1 MEPRARAV
9 GLSAPRSPRGALTRG
24 LRALLDPFL
33 VSIIATM
40 VLAIVLPL
48 GETPR
53 AVASGAADV
62 AVALLFLAYGMRLP
76 TREVLEGL
84 RNWRLQLAIVVS
96 TYAIFPL
103 LGLAVHPLAT
113 PLVGSALAAGLLY
126 TALLP
131 STVQS
136 SVAFTSIARG
146 NVPGALCAATLSN
159 IGGMFVSPA
168 LVLLVMGRTTSG
180 GGGIGDIVSQLLVPF
195 VVGQLLQ
202 PLVGGWVRA
211 HRGLTLAI
219 DRGTIVLAVFSAV
232 AAATAIGVW
241 EGVTALQVLALVG
254 LCALV
259 LAAILAVTWW
269 GGRLLG
275 LRRADRIALLM
286 CGSKKSLATGLPMGL
301 VLFPAATAATMV
313 VPVVIFH
320 QLQLVVCTIIADHLA
335 RTDPEPALP

>member
-1 MEPRARAV
+1 MGRA
-9 GLSAPRSPRGALTRG
+9 

-33 VSIIATM
+33 LSIIATM

-48 GETPR
+48 TEAQR
-53 AVASGAADV
+53 AVASTAADL

-76 TREVLEGL
+76 TREVLDGL
-84 RNWRLQLAIVVS
+84 RNWRLQVSIVVA
-96 TYAIFPL
+96 TYAVFPL

-146 NVPGALCAATLSN
+146 NVSGALCAATISN
-159 IGGMFVSPA
+159 IGGMFVTPA
-168 LVLLVMGRTTSG
+168 LVLVVMDRTTPG
-180 GGGIGDIVSQLLVPF
+180 GGGIGDIVLQLLVPF
-195 VVGQLLQ
+195 VLGQALQ
-202 PLVGGWVRA
+202 PLFGAWVRA

-232 AAATAIGVW
+232 AAATALGVW
-241 EGVTALQVLALVG
+241 DGVSAGRILALVA

-259 LAAILAVTWW
+259 LGAILAITWW
-269 GGRLLG
+269 GGRLLRMPRG
-275 LRRADRIALLM
+275 DRIALLM

-313 VPVVIFH
+313 VPVVVFH
-320 QLQLVVCTIIADHLA
+320 QLQLVVCTIIADELG
-335 RTDPEPALP
+335 RREPEPALP